1 MSIRMDTSST
11 TQMAELMVKHWI
23 SCGASL
29 TKLVWSPTCWSR
41 VGKTIWRRF
50 FWTWM
55 GEITE
60 LDCMFVYREQ
70 GFISL
75 WKCGW
80 HRNRWKEAPMWKKL
94 VKHVDIDEPT
104 SFLDHVYLGCTQR
117 ECKPNETIVEQF
129 KKMFESGISAVATA
143 KITGMGK
150 TSRTNSSVGPT
161 TWKDMLKKCV
171 GAIQLENCQK
181 FAHKLSWNAC
191 TWARIGRPDIR
202 WSVNNK
208 HARSVTKKWTQACD
222 RRLARLISYIHHT
235 NDFRQ
240 CCHVGTH
247 GTALQTGFVSRL
259 RLGWWSWG
267 NQLQEVSSVFLEVE
281 HLFPSGG
288 CSRNKLLSRRVPQSP
303 KSSLWTLDWD

>member
-50 FWTWM
+50 FELGWEKLPNWIVCSFIENK
-55 GEITE
+55 GLFLSENVDDIEIA
-60 LDCMFVYREQ
+60 
-70 GFISL
+70 G
-75 WKCGW
+75 
-80 HRNRWKEAPMWKKL
+80 KKL
-94 VKHVDIDEPT
+94 PCGRNWWNMWTLTNPHH
-104 SFLDHVYLGCTQR
+104 FLTMYTWDALSVNANRMKQLLNNLRRCLNQVFLPLQR
-117 ECKPNETIVEQF
+117 QKLPGWEKLHAQTAAWSYDMEGHAQ
-129 KKMFESGISAVATA
+129 KM
-143 KITGMGK
+143 
-150 TSRTNSSVGPT
+150 R
-161 TWKDMLKKCV
+161 W
-171 GAIQLENCQK
+171 AIQLENCQK

-240 CCHVGTH
+240 CCHVGH
-247 GTALQTGFVSRL
+247 TAQHC
-259 RLGWWSWG
+259 RLGLFQDSDLAG
-267 NQLQEVSSVFLEVE
+267 DLEE
-281 HLFPSGG
+281 ISFRR
-288 CSRNKLLSRRVPQSP
+288 CLLYFW
-303 KSSLWTLDWD
+303 K